1 MKHLLSKTL
10 TVLVFASITS
20 LFACKPAIKPA
31 NAQPMEYDLS
41 QGEKFNMPES
51 LLEIS
56 GLAFNNYNPDTI
68 YAIQDEEGR
77 LFTLNWGNKKAT
89 SIKFAP
95 RGDYE
100 DVAILNN
107 HVYVLKSSGDIYSFP
122 LDAKT
127 GDIGANTQAWDDFL
141 PKAEYESL
149 YADEAE
155 QALYVLTKSAG
166 KKKKNTLGYKIK
178 VDKNTKDL
186 GAITEFTLNQDT
198 IETMGYKL
206 KSGLRVSAL
215 SRHPKSK
222 EWYILSSAEKLL
234 VVASPDWQVKVAYDL
249 DASTFNQPEGIAFDK
264 DNNLYISN
272 EGDEISNG
280 NIVKFKPSANGTKN
294 PG

>member
-1 MKHLLSKTL
+1 MKHLKSNTHTL
-10 TVLVFASITS
+10 LILASITL
-20 LFACKPAIKPA
+20 LFACKPAVKSS
-31 NAQPMEYDLS
+31 NAQAKEYDLS
-41 QGEKFNMPES
+41 KGEKFNMPES

-56 GLAFNNYNPDTI
+56 GIAFNSYNPDTV

-77 LFTLNWGNKKAT
+77 LFSLSWGIKKAIST
-89 SIKFAP
+89 KFAP

-100 DVAILNN
+100 DLAILNN
-107 HVYVLKSSGDIYSFP
+107 HVYVLKSSGDIYGFALNIKS
-122 LDAKT
+122 
-127 GDIGANTQAWDDFL
+127 GDISESTQAWDDFL

-155 QALYVLTKSAG
+155 QTLYVLTKSAG
-166 KKKKNTLGYKIK
+166 KKKKNTLGYKIN

-186 GAITEFTLNQDT
+186 GTITEFTLDQDAV
-198 IETMGYKL
+198 ESMGFKL

-222 EWYILSSAEKLL
+222 EWYMLSSAEKLL
-234 VVASPDWQVKVAYDL
+234 VVATPDWQIKAVYDL

-264 DNNLYISN
+264 NNNLYISN
-272 EGDEISNG
+272 EGDEITNG
-280 NIVKFKPSANGTKN
+280 NIRKFKPLSKTSQN